1 MRVICPGSFDPVTH
15 GHLDIV
21 RRAVAL
27 FDEVVVG
34 VGRNSTKNYLFDDD
48 ERLEMLAEACAEWPS
63 VRVLGFE
70 GLLVDVC
77 RAEGCSA
84 IVKGL
89 RFPGDF
95 EFELQMAQMNHA
107 LTGIETVLLPT
118 AAQWAHL
125 SSTMIREVARL
136 GGDVSDFVPHAVL
149 ERIRAKMALS
159 PQTKEKS

>member
-21 RRAVAL
+21 RRAVTL
-27 FDEVVVG
+27 FDEVVVA
-34 VGRNSTKNYLFDDD
+34 VGRNSSKNYLFSPE
-48 ERLEMLAEACAEWPS
+48 ERVAMLTEACAEWPT

-77 RAEGCSA
+77 REQGCSA

-118 AAQWAHL
+118 AARWAHL
-125 SSTMIREVARL
+125 SSTMIREVARF
-136 GGDVSDFVPHAVL
+136 GGDVSAFVPAYVL
-149 ERIRAKMALS
+149 DRIRAKMAVS
-159 PQTKEKS
+159 PQTKEQS